1 MRLIP
6 GSGLR
11 GAVAGNPRPMQMA
24 PEVGEREHEE
34 RTAYVG
40 RMEIRWDARI
50 LEPRPWTA
58 DQSRWAARL
67 LTELPP
73 GPVLELCSGAGHIG
87 LLAVCG
93 TRRELVCV
101 DVDPVATAYAE
112 ENAAR
117 NGVSGVEVRTQGVEE
132 AAGDAR
138 RYVLVIADPP
148 WVPSAETGRFPEDPL
163 RAIDGGADGTDLA
176 LACARTAAA
185 VLEPGGALLLQL
197 GTGAQVDAVVTAVA
211 PALLEVE
218 RRTCQGGV
226 LVLLRSAG

>member
-1 MRLIP
+1 
-6 GSGLR
+6 
-11 GAVAGNPRPMQMA
+11 MQMA
-24 PEVGEREHEE
+24 PEVGEREREE

-40 RMEIRWDARI
+40 RMEIRWDPRI

-58 DQSRWAARL
+58 AQSRWAARL

-101 DVDPVATAYAE
+101 DIDPVAAAYAE
-112 ENAAR
+112 TNAVR
-117 NGVSGVEVRTQGVEE
+117 NGVTGVEVRTESVED
-132 AAGDAR
+132 AARDAQ

-185 VLEPGGALLLQL
+185 VLEPRGLLLLQL
-197 GTGAQVDAVVTAVA
+197 GTGAQVDAVSAAVS
-211 PALLEVE
+211 PGLLEVE
-218 RRTCQGGV
+218 RRACEGGV
-226 LVLLRSAG
+226 LVLLRSTG

>member
-1 MRLIP
+1 
-6 GSGLR
+6 
-11 GAVAGNPRPMQMA
+11 MQMA
-24 PEVGEREHEE
+24 PEVGEREE

-40 RMEIRWDARI
+40 RMEIRWDHRI

-58 DQSRWAARL
+58 AQSRWAARL
-67 LTELPP
+67 LTELPE

-87 LLAVCG
+87 LLTVCG
-93 TRRELVCV
+93 SRRRLVCV

-112 ENAAR
+112 QNAAR
-117 NGVSGVEVRTQGVEE
+117 NGVTGVEVRTQGVED
-132 AAGDAR
+132 AARDAQ

-148 WVPSAETGRFPEDPL
+148 WVPSAETGRFSEDPL

-185 VLEPGGALLLQL
+185 VLEPGGLLLLQL
-197 GTGAQVDAVVTAVA
+197 GTGAQVDAVSAAVS
-211 PALLEVE
+211 PGLLEVE
-218 RRTCQGGV
+218 RRTCEGGV

>member
-1 MRLIP
+1 
-6 GSGLR
+6 
-11 GAVAGNPRPMQMA
+11 MQMA

-101 DVDPVATAYAE
+101 DIDPVATAYAE

-132 AAGDAR
+132 AAGDTR

-185 VLEPGGALLLQL
+185 VLDPGGLLLLQL
-197 GTGAQVDAVVTAVA
+197 GTSAQVDAVVTAVA
-211 PALLEVE
+211 PTLLEVE
-218 RRTCQGGV
+218 RRTCEGGV
-226 LVLLRSAG
+226 LVLLSRRG